1 MNSQHI
7 WNLRSNSSE
16 AIRVGFD
23 RQTFLLQ
30 EYGGVSRYF
39 RDLYLGLSKIEGIET
54 HLLFNWHSNAYLKEI
69 SHGKIIPRSLARK
82 IERYMLKQSPSV
94 KIRDTK
100 EIDIQYATFYL
111 GKPRKPKNSARLF
124 STIHDMTPELMPD
137 YFPKGNPHKDKIN
150 WLQNSDVII
159 SNSQSTANDLCSFQ
173 PNLEKKIRIIHL
185 CTSFNRLSP
194 MRRPTNLPEDVEDF
208 VLFVGKRAGYKNA
221 KMLYKAFSKSN
232 IHKGNTHLICAGS
245 GRFSP
250 SEKILLSDLGI
261 SSSVHHISASEQ
273 ELWYLYNHA
282 SATLVPSLAEGFSL
296 PLVESLCGDTRVI
309 CSNIA
314 VHNEIASGY
323 ATLIDPGN
331 ESEWVDAL
339 KNIKRL
345 ARPSQRLG
353 VNYESKCEYFGPSR
367 LAEAHAKCYAF
378 S

>member
-1 MNSQHI
+1 MSQHI
-7 WNLRSNSSE
+7 WNLPSDSSE

-39 RDLYLGLSKIEGIET
+39 RDLYLGLLKIEGIDP

-69 SHGKIIPRSLARK
+69 NYGKILPRTLARK
-82 IERYMLKQSPSV
+82 IERYMLKKSPSV
-94 KIRDTK
+94 RICDTK
-100 EIDIQYATFYL
+100 KIDIQHSTFYL
-111 GKPRKPKNSARLF
+111 GKPRKPKNSAVLF
-124 STIHDMTPELMPD
+124 STIHDMTPELMPH

-159 SNSQSTANDLCSFQ
+159 SNSKCTANDLCTFQ
-173 PNLEKKIRIIHL
+173 PNLEKKIRVIHL
-185 CTSFNRLSP
+185 CSSFNGSSP
-194 MRRPTNLPEDVEDF
+194 MKRPAKLPEDMNEF

-221 KMLYKAFSKSN
+221 KMLYKAFAKSN
-232 IHKGNTHLICAGS
+232 ICKANTHLICAGS

-250 SEKILLSDLGI
+250 SEQKLLCDLGI
-261 SSSVHHISASEQ
+261 TSKVHYISASEQ
-273 ELWYLYNHA
+273 ELWHLYNHA

-314 VHNEIASGY
+314 VHNEIASDY
-323 ATLIDPGN
+323 ATIIDPDN

-339 KNIKRL
+339 NNIGIL

-353 VNYESKCEYFGPSR
+353 INYKSKCEYFSSTR
-367 LAEAHAKCYAF
+367 LAKAHSICYA
-378 S
+378 SG